1 MTWCIPCVTITKGH
15 RSSSPTES
23 SESQTSESTVIK
35 KSTTTSLQ
43 TMIQHRRSA
52 SVSSNCSHAVQ
63 CATSDTESG
72 FAKSGSGS
80 GLKRP
85 CIKHHKTGLSQSY
98 DDLLSATSNS
108 SVNSTYGFPIR
119 KPVLKR
125 SNSVSTRVKTGY
137 STNSLCSNKS
147 VKFKLPDKPDN
158 NPVLESQKKTIYY
171 FSGTGSNNPVLQT
184 GSAQSYFV
192 CQNYCANCGV
202 CPFTASTG
210 NFYSN
215 PNIQYALIQ
224 AQNFFNYQVSTSQ
237 LETTG

>member
-43 TMIQHRRSA
+43 TVIQHRRSA

-80 GLKRP
+80 LKRP